1 MPTQPFAEQLPQ
13 VVVLPHVVALDLAVR
28 YYRRPAPLAHLLGG
42 SLLRPLL
49 ADGAARAR
57 AAGVAH
63 DLRNVSSMIGAG
75 STIDESTKIDARA
88 ADAALAERHDR
99 PVAILVSP
107 ICGHALAVA
116 RGLSNVWQP
125 SFSLLKK
132 TR

>member
-1 MPTQPFAEQLPQ
+1 
-13 VVVLPHVVALDLAVR
+13 
-28 YYRRPAPLAHLLGG
+28 
-42 SLLRPLL
+42 
-49 ADGAARAR
+49 
-57 AAGVAH
+57 
-63 DLRNVSSMIGAG
+63 MIGAG

-125 SFSLLKK
+125 SFSLLKNSLHVGVLVS
-132 TR
+132 